1 MRVLKAGVAYFLLV
15 FACGFLFGMVRVP
28 WLVPRYGVRIA
39 ELLETPFML
48 LAIVLAARFVARR
61 FALPP
66 HAHIRLAVGALAF
79 VLMMATEV
87 SAAVLLRGQTVVE
100 YVAARD
106 PVSGSAYFALL
117 GVFAL
122 MPWLLVQLPRAGRQA
137 R

>member
-15 FACGFLFGMVRVP
+15 FACGFLFGLVRVP

-39 ELLETPFML
+39 ELLEMPFML

-66 HAHIRLAVGALAF
+66 HARIRLAVGALAF
-79 VLMMATEV
+79 VLLTATEL
-87 SAAVLLRGQTVVE
+87 SAAILLQGLSPVQ

-106 PVSGSAYFALL
+106 PVSGSVYFVLL
-117 GVFAL
+117 GVFSL
-122 MPWLLVQLPRAGRQA
+122 MPWLLARLPRAHRQS